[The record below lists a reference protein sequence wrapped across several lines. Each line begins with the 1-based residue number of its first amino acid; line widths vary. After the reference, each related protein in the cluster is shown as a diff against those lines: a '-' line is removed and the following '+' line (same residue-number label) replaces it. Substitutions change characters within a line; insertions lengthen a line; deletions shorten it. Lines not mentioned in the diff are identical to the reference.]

1 MKPLVHGV
9 TRKGGRDIPSCVQQ
23 QEAKNRKTAD
33 EVRGTVK
40 VEKLEG
46 DLGYSCFIASSVY
59 DTKPVHYLSMIS
71 NKVKWIVKE
80 RLVYNVETKRKEL
93 M

>member
-1 MKPLVHGV
+1 MKPLVHDV
-9 TRKGGRDIPSCVQQ
+9 TCKRGRGIPSCVQQ

-40 VEKLEG
+40 VAKLEVDPG
-46 DLGYSCFIASSVY
+46 CPCLIASSVY
-59 DTKPVHYLSMIS
+59 DMKPVHYLSMIS
-71 NKVKWIVKE
+71 NKVKWIIKE
-80 RLVYNVETKRKEL
+80 RLVYIVETKQKKL